1 MEIDRR
7 SAEPPYM
14 QAAGWLRERIRAG
27 EITDRLPSAVD
38 ISHEAG
44 IAVMTARK
52 ALGVLVDEGYAYRQ
66 AGMGTWVSPREEW
79 PESRA

>member
-7 SAEPPYM
+7 SPDPPYR
-14 QAAGWLRERIRAG
+14 QAAAVLRRRIRAG
-27 EITDRLPSAVD
+27 EITSRLPSAVD
-38 ISHEAG
+38 ISQEAG

-66 AGMGTWVSPREEW
+66 AGMGTWVSPQDEW
-79 PESRA
+79 PEPPS